1 MAKIKAVVTTAV
13 EDEFLVP
20 AQVSEV
26 LRVSRQTLSYWR
38 ARNTGPLS
46 IQVGSS
52 VRYPRREF
60 EAWLARQAEL
70 TARGESASPNKTS
83 VPHND
88 VGSRNGAI
96 PPPQEKA
103 RR

>member
-1 MAKIKAVVTTAV
+1 MAKVKEVVV

-20 AQVSEV
+20 AQVSAR

-38 ARNTGPLS
+38 ARNTGPMS

-52 VRYPRREF
+52 VRYPRHEF

-70 TARGESASPNKTS
+70 TARGERVSA
-83 VPHND
+83 
-88 VGSRNGAI
+88 
-96 PPPQEKA
+96 
-103 RR
+103 